1 MYFKQVDEIARGW
14 KQCTQRVCKE
24 GEWSVIDPDT
34 GEIGDVYDTSGRLKW
49 HVGGTY
55 AVSPGRGQPG
65 VWWKTL
71 DDGEIITTLDL
82 AFDTACT
89 ELEDA
94 QNWANAN
101 GEDYRKVLRARWF
114 DPLRIRLTKI
124 ERLRLQTMT
133 EAVAVAEGVATLA
146 AYIELWTYINPG
158 PLVNWDANPLV
169 WRLWFEV
176 VRTA

>member
-55 AVSPGRGQPG
+55 AVSPGRGKRTAMITYF
-65 VWWKTL
+65 KTVS
-71 DDGEIITTLDL
+71 
-82 AFDTACT
+82 AH
-89 ELEDA
+89 DA
-94 QNWANAN
+94 PVVYLPQTSADVQMMASV
-101 GEDYRKVLRARWF
+101 GYQ
-114 DPLRIRLTKI
+114 PLRIRLTKI
-124 ERLRLQTMT
+124 ERRRLQTMT

-176 VRTA
+176 ARAV